1 MEDEPNIS
9 EEIKT
14 QKRKEIDKLSLE
26 LLSNTSQYKKYLAKN
41 DPNEYVQSRT
51 TSTRLKK
58 HKERVMTMLMDLLDE
73 YDDLTDDLR
82 IDHLDDQSER
92 HPRIQSVLS
101 GRDRFTTFSNTGNT
115 EIQRQ
120 FKQCVDKI
128 LDFVEWTSY
137 KHKSGGG
144 GGDNDDDTLFGSI
157 EEPKETP
164 SAVHFGITN
173 TAKSFWGKKVT
184 KSR

>member
-9 EEIKT
+9 EEIKM

-73 YDDLTDDLR
+73 YDDLT
-82 IDHLDDQSER
+82 
-92 HPRIQSVLS
+92 
-101 GRDRFTTFSNTGNT
+101 TFSNTGNT

-137 KHKSGGG
+137 KHTSGGE
-144 GGDNDDDTLFGSI
+144 DDDVLFGSI

-164 SAVHFGITN
+164 SAVHFGGITN